1 MSDKKSITYRC
12 DADILEALD
21 NLGRERYAKT
31 PPGYDRSKILMDIL
45 QLNIEALSDDSIVLP
60 GAVEVRQS
68 ASDNLEERITEIIK
82 ASGAIEQIRAEVKA
96 DLRAEL
102 GEVAVARD
110 RNDESRA
117 AGVESCLWVT
127 RREGKGAI
135 PLSESMERLAHAP
148 LTCSGF
154 TSFFALQLFEVVVT
168 ADFLNNPQRNVGVAH
183 RS

>member
-1 MSDKKSITYRC
+1 MSDKESITFRC

-21 NLGRERYAKT
+21 NLGRERYHAKT

-45 QLNIEALSDDSIVLP
+45 QLNIEALSDGSIVLP
-60 GAVEVRQS
+60 GTVEVRQL

-110 RNDESRA
+110 RSERNDESRA
-117 AGVESCLWVT
+117 ARVESCLWAT
-127 RREGKGAI
+127 RRSEKGAI
-135 PLSESMERLAHAP
+135 PL
-148 LTCSGF
+148 
-154 TSFFALQLFEVVVT
+154 
-168 ADFLNNPQRNVGVAH
+168 
-183 RS
+183 

>member
-1 MSDKKSITYRC
+1 MSDKKSITFRC

-45 QLNIEALSDDSIVLP
+45 QLNIEALSDGSTVLP

-68 ASDNLEERITEIIK
+68 VSDNLEERITEIIK
-82 ASGAIEQIRAEVKA
+82 ASGVIEQIRAEVKA

-117 AGVESCLWVT
+117 ARVESCLWAT
-127 RREGKGAI
+127 RRSGKGAI
-135 PLSESMERLAHAP
+135 TMYESRR
-148 LTCSGF
+148 C
-154 TSFFALQLFEVVVT
+154 
-168 ADFLNNPQRNVGVAH
+168 
-183 RS
+183 